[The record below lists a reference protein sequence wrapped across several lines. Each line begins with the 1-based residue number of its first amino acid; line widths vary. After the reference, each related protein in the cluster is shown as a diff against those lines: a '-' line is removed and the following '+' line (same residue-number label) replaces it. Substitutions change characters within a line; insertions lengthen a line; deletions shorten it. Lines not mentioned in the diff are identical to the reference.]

1 MTECE
6 RAMPEREQPGAL
18 LAVVAPVHGSGSR
31 RLEAQRGALEA
42 RLIRSRLCGGGSE
55 FPAVGGDEAERGGS
69 GIGIG
74 GEERRSK

>member
-1 MTECE
+1 M
-6 RAMPEREQPGAL
+6 
-18 LAVVAPVHGSGSR
+18 
-31 RLEAQRGALEA
+31 
-42 RLIRSRLCGGGSE
+42 IRSRLCGGGSE